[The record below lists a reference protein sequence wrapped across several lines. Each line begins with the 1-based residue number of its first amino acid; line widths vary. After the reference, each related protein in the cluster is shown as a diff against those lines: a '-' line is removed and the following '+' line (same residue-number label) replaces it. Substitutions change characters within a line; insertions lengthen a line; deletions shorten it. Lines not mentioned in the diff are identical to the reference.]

1 MDASDLNNLERFTE
15 TVVEMC
21 EQAKT
26 ALCVAHGGPVDAPPI
41 LLWLGETDLEIVA
54 LPMPSNDDPEL
65 IAPRILTMALQEG
78 FVQFGVPKCV
88 AFVSEAFMK
97 LASSQKEV
105 DNFERG
111 DLQRKFQDSIDFSV
125 TEIISVYAFSPSKTL
140 HKVITVKY
148 NDDGMPEFGRFEE
161 DEEEVTSGAIA
172 DVVSQFRVLLNVG

>member
-15 TVVEMC
+15 TVVWMC

-26 ALCVAHGGPVDAPPI
+26 ALCAAHGGPADAPPI

-65 IAPRILTMALQEG
+65 IAPRILATALQEG
-78 FVQFGVPKCV
+78 FVQFGKPKCV

-111 DLQRKFQDSIDFSV
+111 DLQRKFQDAIDFSV
-125 TEIISVYAFSPSKTL
+125 IEIISVYAFSPSETL
-140 HKVITVKY
+140 HKIITVKY
-148 NDDGMPEFGRFEE
+148 NDDGMPEFGRVEE
-161 DEEEVTSGAIA
+161 DEEVTSGAIA